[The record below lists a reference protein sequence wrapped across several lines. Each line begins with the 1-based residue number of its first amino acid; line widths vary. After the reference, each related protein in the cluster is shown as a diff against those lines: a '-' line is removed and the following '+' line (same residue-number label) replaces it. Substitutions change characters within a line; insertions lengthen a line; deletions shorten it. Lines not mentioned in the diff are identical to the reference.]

1 MTVTDADLVLGI
13 LNPDRPL
20 AGGLKLDFDAAYE
33 GVAALGRSL
42 GLEPLVCAAGIVEI
56 VDSRMEDL
64 IRRVTVQR
72 GQDPRSFVLWGYGG
86 ASGAHAGLYGK
97 GIGVRE
103 VVFPLGNVASVWSA
117 YGLPQLDRLKTFAKN
132 VHFQT
137 PFDLASLRDCL
148 EPLEDAA
155 REYARLAGIDI
166 GAVQRR
172 ADMKFPLQ
180 VHSVETVLPDGAV
193 DEEWAIA
200 LLAAFNAS
208 YEARFGRGTGYA
220 AAGAV
225 MTALRVTVQAPA
237 ESISLPTAD
246 LNEGTD
252 APFGERLV
260 YWREVAERIATPV
273 YAGLCHKETSIG
285 GPALVEYPNTTIV
298 VRPGQTLRVDQYG
311 NLVLGLREK
320 S

>member
-117 YGLPQLDRLKTFAKN
+117 YGLPQLARLKTFAKN

-137 PFDLASLRDCL
+137 PFDLEQRVGLTDGNIRHLDITAAQMLARRPGYRSPIDGLYLCGAGTHPGG
-148 EPLEDAA
+148 EVTGAPGHNAA
-155 REYARLAGIDI
+155 R
-166 GAVQRR
+166 
-172 ADMKFPLQ
+172 
-180 VHSVETVLPDGAV
+180 
-193 DEEWAIA
+193 
-200 LLAAFNAS
+200 
-208 YEARFGRGTGYA
+208 
-220 AAGAV
+220 
-225 MTALRVTVQAPA
+225 TALRDLQA
-237 ESISLPTAD
+237 
-246 LNEGTD
+246 
-252 APFGERLV
+252 
-260 YWREVAERIATPV
+260 
-273 YAGLCHKETSIG
+273 
-285 GPALVEYPNTTIV
+285 
-298 VRPGQTLRVDQYG
+298 
-311 NLVLGLREK
+311 
-320 S
+320 